1 MEANVRDA
9 LRLPLLFHH
18 GGPWTPEDRAEWIRI
33 TGVDEATTKVMC
45 DHIRA
50 TLAASE
56 EA

>member
-18 GGPWTPEDRAEWIRI
+18 GGPWTPADRAEWIRI